1 MYVIKKIS
9 VRVSEQDFDEIDT
22 MGLPNNYSSRVNDND
37 NMPYNNRVCRY
48 ESNV

>member
-37 NMPYNNRVCRY
+37 NMPYNNRCRY